1 MAELRRRVLASKPF
15 QNPAPAVADDKPQPG
30 RIAQTEPKPAHDS
43 DDESG
48 SDVGG
53 VEDDDF
59 DNIMNATPVLDRS
72 GIGAKQKQ
80 KAQDQISA
88 RFSRT
93 VIDAPSKWPA

>member
-1 MAELRRRVLASKPF
+1 GA
-15 QNPAPAVADDKPQPG
+15 
-30 RIAQTEPKPAHDS
+30 
-43 DDESG
+43 
-48 SDVGG
+48 
-53 VEDDDF
+53 EDDDF

-93 VIDAPSKWPA
+93 VIDAPSKWPPGA